1 MEIAVTITLAQN
13 GSCGLNTA
21 EPAPLSMA
29 ALEPLRTAT
38 IQQVVRLVAGIR
50 HRWTMGYL
58 ARFSN
63 HRLQDIGFERDWDG
77 SLIQAD
83 NGRTAGR
90 LD

>member
-1 MEIAVTITLAQN
+1 
-13 GSCGLNTA
+13 
-21 EPAPLSMA
+21 MA

-63 HRLQDIGFERDWDG
+63 HRLHDIGFERDWDG

-83 NGRTAGR
+83 NGRAAGR